1 MIVLSWLWGIVK
13 SVLNTIAKAVA
24 FAVILV
30 IILAGIGLVS
40 GDGLP
45 SNMVLELDAR
55 KSIADKSANGL
66 LDLGDRSLSVMDIV
80 MTLDTAQR
88 DSRVKGVFMRVG
100 SGDLSVPRAEELRDA
115 LKRFRAAGKF
125 VDRPFAELLFGWAR
139 RLRRGRR
146 IGRDLDA
153 AREHVLQRGL
163 FDHGAVPQGTV
174 RQGRGHAAIRAAA
187 RVQERREHVHGNRFH
202 AGPSRSDAAHPPV
215 LVRFVGR

>member
-13 SVLNTIAKAVA
+13 SVLNTIARAVA

-55 KSIADKSANGL
+55 KSIEDKSANGL

-80 MTLDTAQR
+80 MTLDRAER
-88 DSRVKGVFMRVG
+88 DARVKGVFMRVG
-100 SGDLSVPRAEELRDA
+100 SGDLSVPQGGGTARCAEAVPHGGQVR
-115 LKRFRAAGKF
+115 
-125 VDRPFAELLFGWAR
+125 DRPFAELLFGRAR
-139 RLRRGRR
+139 RLRRGGGV
-146 IGRDLDA
+146 GRDLDA
-153 AREHVLQRGL
+153 AGQHVLQRRLLEQHFVLEG
-163 FDHGAVPQGTV
+163 PV
-174 RQGRGHAAIRAAA
+174 RQGRGDAAIRPAP
-187 RVQERREHVHGNRFH
+187 RVQERGEHVHGDGFH
-202 AGPSRSDAAHPPV
+202 AGSSRSHAAHPAV